1 MHLSYTLT
9 DKHTVRMLYS
19 RRVYLMS
26 CPIHSSSALGLA
38 VQALTGLFQLLAGE
52 PRINL
57 NPISGY
63 TKLKLGEL

>member
-1 MHLSYTLT
+1 
-9 DKHTVRMLYS
+9 MLYS